1 MINQQRGANASEP
14 RFTAKYVHIPQLR
27 EKLERLYGH
36 HPTIK
41 TQYELARELDV
52 APSTLSAWLSGVR
65 YGPGVAP
72 VNPNSIPA
80 RHFRRFKGIWGVPE
94 KVLQAEDIR
103 EFGTALDT
111 LDAGRS
117 RWDSLVR
124 ALPDDAKL
132 EIVANRARGIR
143 NRDGDEE
150 GALLHLGI
158 GDEIMLRVGDP
169 GLPHGLM
176 LLQDRSGWASLRPT
190 ARLPTT
196 EIDGAMVFPRQY
208 AQAPPRFAEIESPT
222 GMHRALA
229 IFTAEPLPA
238 GALDILLQEPIDT
251 VSLNHIATV
260 FQRRIAAGPDRC
272 RMLSRR
278 FLVSGNT
285 V

>member
-1 MINQQRGANASEP
+1 MTMINQQRGANASEP

-65 YGPGVAP
+65 YGPDVAP
-72 VNPNSIPA
+72 VNPNSSPA
-80 RHFRRFKGIWGVPE
+80 KHFRRFKEIWGVPE

-103 EFGTALDT
+103 EF
-111 LDAGRS
+111 
-117 RWDSLVR
+117 
-124 ALPDDAKL
+124 
-132 EIVANRARGIR
+132 GIR

-238 GALDILLQEPIDT
+238 GVLDILLQEPIDT